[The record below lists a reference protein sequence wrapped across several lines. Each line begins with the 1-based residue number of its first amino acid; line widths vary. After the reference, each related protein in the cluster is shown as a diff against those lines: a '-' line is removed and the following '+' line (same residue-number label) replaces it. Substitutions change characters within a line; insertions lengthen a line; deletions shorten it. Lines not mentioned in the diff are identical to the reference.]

1 LKLILEKRWA
11 KGPPNPI
18 TELAEKF
25 QVPEELMK
33 KRLEFDLKYM
43 SRRFL
48 STLCIDY
55 TVL

>member
-1 LKLILEKRWA
+1 MR
-11 KGPPNPI
+11 
-18 TELAEKF
+18 
-25 QVPEELMK
+25 

-55 TVL
+55 TVENFDLLLFKESPKNYYPYFRFLPNF